1 MNLEREILINMV
13 ITIKIANQQ
22 LDSKIVMAGMHP
34 IKLTILKPF
43 NSNHNN
49 KLITNMSEIIHR
61 TMEINKFIIKTC
73 TKIILIIRIY
83 HLGLLFNKILARKTV
98 CRIQI
103 FKYKQVL
110 INSKIINL
118 IILQDQLKILLRIF
132 KIKSILKHNLN
143 SEIKDKNKKMLYK
156 QRQEIIIH
164 QIINQYKIK
173 AIQLLKI

>member
-1 MNLEREILINMV
+1 MNLGREILINMV

-22 LDSKIVMAGMHP
+22 LDSKIVMAGMHL

-43 NSNHNN
+43 NNSHNN
-49 KLITNMSEIIHR
+49 KSITNLLEIIHR
-61 TMEINKFIIKTC
+61 TMAINKFIIKTC

-83 HLGLLFNKILARKTV
+83 HLGLMFNKILARKAV

-103 FKYKQVL
+103 CKYKQAL
-110 INSKIINL
+110 INSKITNL
-118 IILQDQLKILLRIF
+118 RISQDQLKIFLRMF

-156 QRQEIIIH
+156 WR
-164 QIINQYKIK
+164 
-173 AIQLLKI
+173 